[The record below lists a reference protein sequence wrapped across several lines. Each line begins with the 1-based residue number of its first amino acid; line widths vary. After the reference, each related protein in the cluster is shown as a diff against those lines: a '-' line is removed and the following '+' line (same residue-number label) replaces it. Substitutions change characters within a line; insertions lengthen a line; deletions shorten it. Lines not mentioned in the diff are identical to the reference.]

1 MSPSRLG
8 ARAAAD
14 ALAAGTLSSVEL
26 VRSCLEAIEAANPR
40 LNAFLHVDAEGA
52 LAAAR
57 ASDARRAGGE
67 AWHPLDG
74 LPVAIKDNIAVAGM
88 PLTVGLASRRG
99 QMAAEDA
106 WCVRK
111 LRKAGAVILGKTHVV
126 EGSLGAGGDNPH
138 YGDCA
143 NPAAPG
149 FSPGGSSCGSAA
161 VLAASLCPLAL
172 GSDTLGSVRIPAAW
186 CGVVGFK
193 PSAGRVTRRGMVPAS
208 RWLDHIGPMA
218 RSAGD
223 LGLIYQQIAGADAG
237 DPGSRAVVLDH
248 HERPW
253 STLKVGFVP
262 DAGALAL
269 DPAVARSY
277 AAAVARIGRQA
288 GAMVEVDLAGW
299 DAGKARRAG
308 LLICE
313 AELISTLAAD
323 LAVQGADAVSPRLRA
338 MLDWGAARSAVELA
352 AAQAWLDR
360 ATLLTR
366 LLFRQVDV
374 LVLPTTPNLPF
385 ALDTPEPVT
394 TADLTALANFAGV
407 PALTVPIEP
416 AADGRPIGL
425 QLIGP
430 IGSDLVLLALGEA
443 LARVD

>member
-1 MSPSRLG
+1 MNANELD
-8 ARAAAD
+8 ARDAAD
-14 ALAAGTLSSVEL
+14 ALAARTLSSVEL
-26 VRSCLEAIEAANPR
+26 VQACLAAIEAANPR
-40 LNAFLHVDAEGA
+40 LIAFLHVDAEGA
-52 LAAAR
+52 LAAAQ
-57 ASDARRAGGE
+57 ASDARRAAGE

-138 YGDCA
+138 YGDCG

-161 VLAASLCPLAL
+161 ALAACLCPLAL

-186 CGVVGFK
+186 CGVVGLK
-193 PSAGRVTRRGMVPAS
+193 PTAGRVSRRGLVPAS
-208 RWLDHIGPMA
+208 RWLDHIGAMA
-218 RSAGD
+218 RGAGD
-223 LGLIYQQIAGADAG
+223 LGLIYQQIAGADGG
-237 DPGSRAVVLDH
+237 DPGSRAIVLDH

-253 STLKVGFVP
+253 STLKVGFVS
-262 DAGALAL
+262 DSGALRL
-269 DPAVARSY
+269 DAEVARSY
-277 AAAVARIGRQA
+277 AGAVARIAAHAEQ
-288 GAMVEVDLAGW
+288 MVDVDLASW

-313 AELISTLAAD
+313 AELIATLAAD
-323 LAVQGADAVSPRLRA
+323 LAVEGPGAVSPRLRA

-366 LLFRQVDV
+366 QIFRQVDV
-374 LVLPTTPNLPF
+374 LLLPTTPNLPF
-385 ALDTPEPVT
+385 AVGTPEPVT

-407 PALTVPIEP
+407 PALTVPVDP

-425 QLIGP
+425 QIIGP
-430 IGSDLVLLALGEA
+430 VGSDLVLLALGEA
-443 LARVD
+443 LASLH

>member
-1 MSPSRLG
+1 MNANELD

-14 ALAAGTLSSVEL
+14 ALAARTLSSVEL
-26 VRSCLEAIEAANPR
+26 VRACLTAIETANPR

-52 LAAAR
+52 LAAAQ
-57 ASDARRAGGE
+57 ASDMRRAAGE

-99 QMAAEDA
+99 QLAAEDA

-111 LRKAGAVILGKTHVV
+111 LRQAGAVILGKTHVV
-126 EGSLGAGGDNPH
+126 EGSLGAGGNNPH
-138 YGDCA
+138 YGDCG

-149 FSPGGSSCGSAA
+149 FSPGGSSSGSAA
-161 VLAASLCPLAL
+161 ALAACLCPLAL

-186 CGVVGFK
+186 CGVVGLK
-193 PSAGRVTRRGMVPAS
+193 PSAGRVSRRGMVPAS

-218 RSAGD
+218 RRAGE

-253 STLKVGFVP
+253 STLTVGWVP
-262 DAGALAL
+262 DPDALGL
-269 DPAVARSY
+269 DADVARSY
-277 AAAVARIGRQA
+277 ARAVARIATRTE
-288 GAMVEVDLAGW
+288 AMVEMDLAAW

-323 LAVQGADAVSPRLRA
+323 LAVAGAHAVSPRLRA

-366 LLFRQVDV
+366 QIFRQVDV
-374 LVLPTTPNLPF
+374 LLLPTTPNLPF
-385 ALDTPEPVT
+385 AVGTPEPVT

-407 PALTVPIEP
+407 PVLTVPIDP

-430 IGSDLVLLALGEA
+430 AGSDLVLIGLGES
-443 LARVD
+443 LTMLD